1 MRDFSINSF
10 ISLAGYKY
18 KVCTYTG
25 DVRGAG
31 TDANVT
37 ITIFGE
43 NGDTGQH
50 CLDNSRNNFEKGR
63 SAIENCFTKHSQF
76 LIAL

>member
-1 MRDFSINSF
+1 MSSQGF
-10 ISLAGYKY
+10 KY

-25 DVRGAG
+25 NVRGAG
-31 TDANVT
+31 TDANVA

-43 NGDTGQH
+43 NGDTGDH

-63 SAIENCFTKHSQF
+63 
-76 LIAL
+76 

>member
-1 MRDFSINSF
+1 MQVALTI
-10 ISLAGYKY
+10 ISCFFLTAGFKY

-43 NGDTGQH
+43 NGDTGEH

-63 SAIENCFTKHSQF
+63 
-76 LIAL
+76 LV